1 MNKRIFFLSFV
12 AVLLSAAAKA
22 ASADTIHAEQFGILP
37 YTYENQTV
45 KMQEALNGCKEQGA
59 KVLAFRP
66 GRYDFWSE
74 GAVRKEFFMTTPR
87 KVVIADNT
95 YYKTGMSAILI
106 EGDAEGWYESGPVND
121 VLIENNSFIECAF
134 NGGPA
139 GAVIA
144 LNPSNRIV
152 DANRPV
158 HRNVRIIGNRFR
170 TFGNPLLFAKSTQG
184 LTFRDNTVTY
194 SPEVKNQPK
203 LFLLNGC
210 KDVCIEKNLFPTPLA
225 KEQTQTSNMP

>member
-1 MNKRIFFLSFV
+1 MFHGKM
-12 AVLLSAAAKA
+12 
-22 ASADTIHAEQFGILP
+22 TIIALHHCSHITQRNFPTDLDRPVPQDLEINHDCV
-37 YTYENQTV
+37 ENMTCTPEV
-45 KMQEALNGCKEQGA
+45 EIRGNYFTRTSTRGTL
-59 KVLAFRP
+59 
-66 GRYDFWSE
+66 
-74 GAVRKEFFMTTPR
+74 MTTPR

-95 YYKTGMSAILI
+95 YYKTGMSTILI

-210 KDVCIEKNLFPTPLA
+210 KDVCIEKNQFPAPLD

>member
-45 KMQEALNGCKEQGA
+45 KMQEALRACKEQG
-59 KVLAFRP
+59 
-66 GRYDFWSE
+66 
-74 GAVRKEFFMTTPR
+74 
-87 KVVIADNT
+87 
-95 YYKTGMSAILI
+95 
-106 EGDAEGWYESGPVND
+106 AEGWYESGPVND

-170 TFGNPLLFAKSTQG
+170 SFGNPLLFAKSTQG

-210 KDVCIEKNLFPTPLA
+210 KDVCIEKNQFPAPLD

>member
-1 MNKRIFFLSFV
+1 MPSSSAFCLTLTRTKPSKCKKRST
-12 AVLLSAAAKA
+12 AARIKA
-22 ASADTIHAEQFGILP
+22 P
-37 YTYENQTV
+37 
-45 KMQEALNGCKEQGA
+45 KC
-59 KVLAFRP
+59 
-66 GRYDFWSE
+66 
-74 GAVRKEFFMTTPR
+74 
-87 KVVIADNT
+87 
-95 YYKTGMSAILI
+95 
-106 EGDAEGWYESGPVND
+106 WYESGAVND

-184 LTFRDNTVTY
+184 LTFRNNTVTY

-210 KDVCIEKNLFPTPLA
+210 KDVCIEKNQFPAPLD